1 MSGLRD
7 DDQKIVVATRGTCF
21 CPTCQRRR

>member
-1 MSGLRD
+1 M
-7 DDQKIVVATRGTCF
+7 VVATRGTCF